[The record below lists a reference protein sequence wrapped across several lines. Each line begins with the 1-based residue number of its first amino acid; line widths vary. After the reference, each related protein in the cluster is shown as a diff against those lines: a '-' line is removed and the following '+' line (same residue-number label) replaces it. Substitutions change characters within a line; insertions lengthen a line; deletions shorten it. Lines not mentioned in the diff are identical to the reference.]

1 MSEIEALELH
11 AIIGFAGT
19 LKLFNSRLLS
29 RYTAMTGLA
38 RM

>member
-19 LKLFNSRLLS
+19 LKFNSNLFS

-38 RM
+38 RF